1 MIPKIMAEA
10 GFEAASV
17 ANTMWVRERVVC
29 NATNDAANP
38 SRLRPS
44 RV

>member
-1 MIPKIMAEA
+1 MIPKILAEA
-10 GFEAASV
+10 VFEAASV
-17 ANTMWVRERVVC
+17 ANTMLARARIVC
-29 NATNDAANP
+29 KATNDAANP